1 MMPGAETLVTRLEP
15 GMASAGT
22 KRAEK
27 TFFGLRAWGRAH
39 AQSSGAAA
47 ANSAAQAGEGTR
59 IDGLLLVAALGLL
72 SLGLVMVSS
81 ASVALSDKLGSP
93 YHYVSRQAIFAAIGL
108 AVAMYT
114 LWRVDLDFLERH
126 RYLWL
131 LLVFIILFAVLLP
144 GIGHVVNGSRRWIGF
159 GPINLQASEPARLLL
174 IFYLAAYLAA
184 KGEIVRTTFRGF
196 LMPIVALGVGAAL
209 LMLEPDLGATVVLM
223 ATGLTMLFLAG
234 GQLRW
239 MILLILA
246 GVALLYLA
254 VIIEPYRMRR
264 FTGFSDPWADPL
276 DTGFQLSMALIAI
289 GRGGWTGVG
298 LGDSVQKLFY
308 LPEAHTDFIFSV
320 LAEELGLPGMLG
332 LITLYGLFLARG
344 FAIARLAER
353 TGMLFGAYMA
363 YGISTWIGLQAF
375 INMGVNMGLL
385 PTKGLTLPFMSY
397 GGSSLVMMCV
407 ATALLLRVYHEAT
420 DPVRLASVHGRHSSS
435 SPKGD
440 PRFAPGKSVLAKVK
454 P

>member
-1 MMPGAETLVTRLEP
+1 MTQVASTLATRLDPRE
-15 GMASAGT
+15 AA
-22 KRAEK
+22 KRAQQA
-27 TFFGLRAWGRAH
+27 L
-39 AQSSGAAA
+39 
-47 ANSAAQAGEGTR
+47 AGEGTR

-81 ASVALSDKLGSP
+81 ASVALSDKIGSP
-93 YHYVSRQAIFAAIGL
+93 FHYAIRQASFAAVGM
-108 AVAMYT
+108 VAALIV
-114 LWRVDLDFLERH
+114 LWRVELGFLERR

-131 LLVFIILFAVLLP
+131 LLAVVILFAVLLP
-144 GIGHVVNGSRRWIGF
+144 GIGHVVNGSRRWVGF

-184 KGEIVRTTFRGF
+184 KGDVVRNTFRGF
-196 LMPIVALGVGAAL
+196 VMPIVALGLGAAL

-239 MILLILA
+239 MILLILG

-254 VIIEPYRMRR
+254 VILEPYRMRR
-264 FTGFSDPWADPL
+264 FVGFSDPWADPL

-332 LITLYGLFLARG
+332 LIFLYSLFLFRG

-353 TGMLFGAYMA
+353 NGLLFGAYMA

-420 DPVRLASVHGRHSSS
+420 DPARQARGM
-435 SPKGD
+435 P
-440 PRFAPGKSVLAKVK
+440 
-454 P
+454 

>member
-1 MMPGAETLVTRLEP
+1 MMKIMTSSAATRLEP
-15 GMASAGT
+15 G
-22 KRAEK
+22 K
-27 TFFGLRAWGRAH
+27 TGAKSFFGLLFSGDTRRH
-39 AQSSGAAA
+39 PAQGTM
-47 ANSAAQAGEGTR
+47 ANSAAQVGEGTR

-72 SLGLVMVSS
+72 SLGLVMISS

-93 YHYVSRQAIFAAIGL
+93 FHYAFRQAVFAAVGL
-108 AVAMYT
+108 ALAMYT
-114 LWRVDLDFLERH
+114 LWRVDLNFLERH

-131 LLVFIILFAVLLP
+131 LLAFVILFAVLLP

-184 KGEIVRTTFRGF
+184 KGEVVRTTFRGF
-196 LMPIVALGVGAAL
+196 LMPIMALGVGAAL
-209 LMLEPDLGATVVLM
+209 LMLEPDLGTTVVLM

-246 GVALLYLA
+246 GVALLYVA

-289 GRGGWTGVG
+289 GRGGWSGVG

-320 LAEELGLPGMLG
+320 LAEELGLPGMLA
-332 LITLYGLFLARG
+332 LILLYGLFLARG

-353 TGMLFGAYMA
+353 TGLLFGAYMA

-420 DPVRLASVHGRHSSS
+420 DPVRLAGAGHPGSASLGL
-435 SPKGD
+435 
-440 PRFAPGKSVLAKVK
+440 APAGKSPVRSPQTGRAKS
-454 P
+454 